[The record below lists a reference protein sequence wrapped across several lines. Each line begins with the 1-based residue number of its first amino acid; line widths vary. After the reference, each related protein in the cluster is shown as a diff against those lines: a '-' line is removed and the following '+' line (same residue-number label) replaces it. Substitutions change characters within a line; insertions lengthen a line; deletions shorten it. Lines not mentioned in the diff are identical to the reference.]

1 MWNCS
6 LVSSPAL
13 FSVCYSCI
21 TNFILLFLANS
32 YLLFI
37 YWILSYF
44 LSSWCF
50 ILIWQVKLVKCIV
63 QNIVVDIS
71 FNQIGGL
78 CTLCFLEQVGIFWNL
93 ILFYI
98 LGSGRWT
105 VETSTP
111 YLVDCVILLN
121 VQVLKDSWC
130 NLEKSGLNGCWRT
143 WGWINW
149 LIWSVIIIISFL
161 PM

>member
-1 MWNCS
+1 M
-6 LVSSPAL
+6 
-13 FSVCYSCI
+13 
-21 TNFILLFLANS
+21 
-32 YLLFI
+32 
-37 YWILSYF
+37 ILSYF

-149 LIWSVIIIISFL
+149 LIWSVIINYNCIIPSYVAGYGPWCTKLTCTGILFYPPRL
-161 PM
+161 PNSSKIF